1 MIYNRNK
8 CMESKF
14 LKNTSWI
21 LVGNLAHAVF
31 QYIINIICARSFGP
45 NDYGLINYA
54 ASLIAFF
61 SAVGTLGI
69 NGIIT
74 KKFAENE
81 EKVGE
86 YLGTAILARCLFS
99 IFAICVLQIIIK
111 AADPSEPR
119 LQFIVFIQS
128 LQILFGSV
136 DLIIYWLRYKNE
148 AKIVAIIRLIAFSV
162 SAFWRVI
169 SIVVFH
175 DVIKYI
181 IGVLMETVIYSGIL
195 VWFYRKKYQRFVFS
209 AHTRTFFEMI
219 KISYP
224 FIFSAVL
231 VTVYAQTDKIMLKSM
246 LNNDAVAMYS
256 VSQTLA
262 GAISIIPTA
271 LVEGFRPE
279 ILKNKSRDN
288 STYQMRLKQLYGI
301 VFWISISYGLLISLF
316 SKQLILLLYGEKYM
330 GAKPALSLIVWYT
343 SFSYFGAINN
353 ICMVAENKTVWVQ
366 ISTLVGAFVNV
377 VLNLL
382 LIPTFGIIGAA
393 AASLITQV
401 IANFALLYFIKPL
414 KNNYTILLSGIMLQ
428 GFNKNSMRSLFKKI
442 TKKES

>member
-1 MIYNRNK
+1 
-8 CMESKF
+8 MESKF
-14 LKNTSWI
+14 LKNISWI
-21 LVGNLAHAVF
+21 LIGNLVHAVF

-54 ASLIAFF
+54 ASWIVFF
-61 SAVGTLGI
+61 SSVGSLGI

-74 KKFAENE
+74 KKFVENE

-111 AADPSEPR
+111 AVNPSEAR

-128 LQILFGSV
+128 FQILFESV
-136 DLIIYWLRYKNE
+136 DLIVYWLRYKNE
-148 AKIVAIIRLIAFSV
+148 AKIVAIIRLIAFF
-162 SAFWRVI
+162 AATFWRIV
-169 SIVVFH
+169 SIVVWH
-175 DVIKYI
+175 DVIKYL
-181 IGVLMETVIYSGIL
+181 IGVLMETVINSGIL

-209 AHTRTFFEMI
+209 AHARTFFEMI

-246 LNNDAVAMYS
+246 LNNDAVGMYS

-271 LVEGFRPE
+271 LIEGFRPE
-279 ILKNKSRDN
+279 ILKNKNRDN
-288 STYQMRLKQLYGI
+288 SIYQMRLKQLYGI
-301 VFWISISYGLLISLF
+301 VFWISVAYGLLISLF
-316 SKQLILLLYGEKYM
+316 SKHLILFLYGEKYL

-353 ICMVAENKTVWVQ
+353 IYMVAENKTVWVQ
-366 ISTLVGAFVNV
+366 ISTLVGAVVNV
-377 VLNLL
+377 ILNLL
-382 LIPTFGIIGAA
+382 LIPTFRIVGAA

-401 IANFALLYFIKPL
+401 IVNFALLYFIKPL
-414 KNNYTILLSGIMLQ
+414 KNNYTILLSGIMLH
-428 GFNKNSMRSLFKKI
+428 GFNKDSIISLFKKI
-442 TKKES
+442 TKKEI